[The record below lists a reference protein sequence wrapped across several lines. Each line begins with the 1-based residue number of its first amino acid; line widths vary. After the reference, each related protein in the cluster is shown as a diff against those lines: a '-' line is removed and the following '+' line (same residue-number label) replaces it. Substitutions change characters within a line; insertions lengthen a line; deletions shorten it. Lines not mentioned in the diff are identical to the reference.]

1 MGVVPYLNDLKNID
15 TDSEN
20 LDDYQPKLE
29 IVIPVHNENKNIK
42 DLLKE
47 IDLRLTE
54 HHIEYHIIFV
64 DDGSVDDTLKMLRM
78 LHKTNRHVNYI
89 SFAKQFGKESAM
101 LAGLKEAVE
110 HVNSKDYVAIMDAD
124 FQDPPEELPQLY
136 TLLQNNKDYDSI
148 AAKRVNYKNESKFGR
163 ISSKIFYWLD
173 NKLSDIKMPVGA
185 RDFRIMR
192 MPKLK
197 QVVELS
203 ERDRFS
209 RYLFAYVGM
218 KTYYVNITDEKRRQ
232 GKSSWNFQS
241 LFRYA
246 THGLVGNPSK
256 LPQIVTEIGGIMF
269 GIGLLGM
276 IITWLNSANPA
287 FSIPYAV
294 HILGFLGI
302 LLTGVILGCIGLAM
316 IYLAEIMQEVKK
328 RPLYYIKETS
338 FERTSNE

>member
-1 MGVVPYLNDLKNID
+1 M
-15 TDSEN
+15 SEN
-20 LDDYQPKLE
+20 DIDFDDVKHDMDTYQPKLE

-47 IDLRLTE
+47 IDLRLTD
-54 HHIEYHIIFV
+54 HHIKYHIIFV
-64 DDGSVDDTLKMLRM
+64 DDGSVDDTLKTLRT
-78 LHKTNRHVNYI
+78 LHKSDRHVDYI

-110 HVNSKDYVAIMDAD
+110 HVNDKDYVAIMDAD

-148 AAKRVNYKNESKFGR
+148 ATKRVNYKNESKFGR
-163 ISSKIFYWLD
+163 MSSKMFYWLD

-185 RDFRIMR
+185 RDFRIMSV
-192 MPKLK
+192 PKLK
-197 QVVELS
+197 QVVALS

-209 RYLFAYVGM
+209 RYLFEYVGM

-287 FSIPYAV
+287 FSLPYTV
-294 HILGFLGI
+294 HILSFLGI
-302 LLTGVILGCIGLAM
+302 LLTGVIVGCVGLTM

-328 RPLYYIKETS
+328 RPLYYVKETS
-338 FERTSNE
+338 FERTNNE

>member
-1 MGVVPYLNDLKNID
+1 MPNVNNLKNINA
-15 TDSEN
+15 DS
-20 LDDYQPKLE
+20 DDYQPKLE

-54 HHIEYHIIFV
+54 HHIKYHIIFV
-64 DDGSVDDTLKMLRM
+64 DDGSVDDTLKTLRM
-78 LHKTNRHVNYI
+78 LHKSNRHVDYI

-110 HVNSKDYVAIMDAD
+110 HVNDKDYVAIMDAD

-148 AAKRVNYKNESKFGR
+148 ATKRANYKNESKFGR
-163 ISSKIFYWLD
+163 MSSKMFYWLN

-192 MPKLK
+192 VPKLK
-197 QVVELS
+197 QVVALS

-209 RYLFAYVGM
+209 RYLFEYMGM
-218 KTYYVNITDEKRRQ
+218 KTYYVNITDAKRHQ

-256 LPQIVTEIGGIMF
+256 LPQVVTEIGGIMF

-287 FSIPYAV
+287 FSILYAV
-294 HILGFLGI
+294 HVLSFLGI
-302 LLTGVILGCIGLAM
+302 LLTGVIVGCVGLAM

-338 FERTSNE
+338 FNKFEHKSDK